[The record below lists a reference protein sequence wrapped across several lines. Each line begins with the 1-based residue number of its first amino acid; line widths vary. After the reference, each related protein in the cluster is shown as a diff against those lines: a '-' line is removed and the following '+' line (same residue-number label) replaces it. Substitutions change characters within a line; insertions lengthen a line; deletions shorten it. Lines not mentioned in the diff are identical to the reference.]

1 MKTLVKAPL
10 MFISHGAPTFAIE
23 PGVLGEQLNHIG
35 KSLDGV
41 KAVLVVSPHWHTAD
55 IEVMTH
61 PEPETIHDFYGFPKP
76 LYELS
81 YPVKGAT
88 VVAAKTIEVLKNAGI
103 NAKENTHR
111 GLDHGAWV
119 PLMHLLPKGD
129 RPVFQV
135 SMPVDL
141 NPQSAYEL
149 GQALAPLRKEGVMIV
164 ASGSMTHNLHD
175 FRQGVGGDMPYV
187 SSFADWVK
195 QAVEHE
201 RLDQLFSYRE
211 FAPGATR
218 AHPTDEHFLP
228 LFIALGARL
237 DDVNIKTIEGG
248 IEYGILSMD
257 SFAWGLSNSNDEQI
271 NQEDVHEGSECQD
284 Q

>member
-1 MKTLVKAPL
+1 MKTSVTAPL

-23 PGVLGEQLNHIG
+23 PGVLGGQLNNIG
-35 KSLDGV
+35 QNLEEV

-55 IEVMTH
+55 IEVMTN
-61 PEPETIHDFYGFPKP
+61 PTPETIHDFYGFPKP

-88 VVAAKTIEVLKNAGI
+88 EVAIKTIEVLKSAGI
-103 NAKENTHR
+103 NVKENAHR

-119 PLMHLLPKGD
+119 PLLHLLPNGNV
-129 RPVFQV
+129 PVFQI
-135 SMPVDL
+135 SMTSSL

-149 GQALAPLRKEGVMIV
+149 GQALAPLRKEGVMII

-175 FRQGVGGDMPYV
+175 FRQGAGGDLPYV
-187 SSFADWVK
+187 SSFAAWVK
-195 QAVEHE
+195 QAVQYE
-201 RLDQLFSYRE
+201 RLDQLLAYRE
-211 FAPGATR
+211 FAPSAMR

-237 DDVNIKTIEGG
+237 GDVSLKTIEGG

-257 SFAWGLSNSNDEQI
+257 SFAWGLGNSGDAQV
-271 NQEDVHEGSECQD
+271 NQEDVHEGSEI
-284 Q
+284 